1 MVNMLH
7 WLAGQ
12 KLPEE
17 ATDPG
22 TTGYVDPPET
32 PAPVFAV
39 RAFKHAIFGTPQ
51 TVQQPKVRRHS
62 STEHTRTR
70 AHTRP
75 ERPQLTRPKSAG
87 DARLLEEAAAPEAVS
102 SPTKGIL
109 MTPGTAAAKKKN
121 VTFGDHVL
129 DNEEKRPSKSGLP
142 EEYPGKFPS
151 PWTKPIGSDD
161 DLSDVPDR
169 IEKTKGR
176 SSKLTEALEQARD
189 ESGKRTRTHRRNKS
203 VDESDM
209 TKDMLEPVSD
219 SGKYWKVQ
227 YDSYRENSQREI
239 RKLITKQKAAKTFA
253 RDKDT
258 QCIELA
264 DELRQ
269 ERKKVEKLEK
279 RTAELE
285 RRLKA
290 MQQELEQASA
300 RPAAESIVQ
309 VESAAPSKIKEG
321 HLAPKASAQH
331 TSQPLVPAAKTTIEQ
346 LALPTTS
353 DVPVLAMSKHEI
365 AAKADPEP
373 VKSRTRTRPTTSRTK
388 TDDDIWNQSLQSS
401 GLARSRSPERSK
413 ASCKPGRSITS
424 GTEVTPLQSLSI
436 NTLPSASL
444 LRRDS
449 VQPSPP
455 MDQFAKEPL
464 VRQEVIWP
472 REAAEKPK
480 TSPALAAGLPTAPA
494 PNVDEVPAR
503 SRSPI
508 RTKTTTVD
516 LTSDL
521 TMPPLASSP
530 FQPSPMLSP
539 PGVDVKKSTY
549 FDPKAQPLPTTT
561 GATTKDDES
570 PASKTRPALAENIK
584 PTAAWNAINA
594 PGAGM
599 RLSSLTDKSGR
610 ELNQDRIAAARARIA
625 AKGRGPS

>member
-1 MVNMLH
+1 MLH

-17 ATDPG
+17 ATDPDA
-22 TTGYVDPPET
+22 TGYVDPPET

-62 STEHTRTR
+62 NTEHARTR
-70 AHTRP
+70 ASTRS

-87 DARLLEEAAAPEAVS
+87 DARLLEEAGAPEAVS

-142 EEYPGKFPS
+142 EDCPGKFPS
-151 PWTKPIGSDD
+151 PWTKPTVSDD
-161 DLSDVPDR
+161 DLSDVPER
-169 IEKTKGR
+169 TEKTKGR

-189 ESGKRTRTHRRNKS
+189 ESGKRTKTHRRNKS

-285 RRLKA
+285 QKLKA
-290 MQQELEQASA
+290 MQLGLEQASS
-300 RPAAESIVQ
+300 RPAAESTGQ
-309 VESAAPSKIKEG
+309 LEPAALSKIKEG
-321 HLAPKASAQH
+321 HSVAKASVSQDF
-331 TSQPLVPAAKTTIEQ
+331 QPLVPALKTTTNQ
-346 LALPTTS
+346 PTLPTKS
-353 DVPVLAMSKHEI
+353 DAAVPSTSKHETM
-365 AAKADPEP
+365 AEADPEP
-373 VKSRTRTRPTTSRTK
+373 AKSRTRTRPTASRTK
-388 TDDDIWNQSLQSS
+388 TDDDIWNQSLESS

-413 ASCKPGRSITS
+413 VSSKPGRSVTS

-436 NTLPSASL
+436 NTLPTASL

-449 VQPSPP
+449 AQPSPP

-464 VRQEVIWP
+464 VRQEVIRP
-472 REAAEKPK
+472 REAADKSK
-480 TSPALAAGLPTAPA
+480 TSPALAAGLPTPPA

-521 TMPPLASSP
+521 TMPLPASSP

-539 PGVDVKKSTY
+539 PGIDVKKSTY
-549 FDPKAQPLPTTT
+549 FDRKAQPLPTTT
-561 GATTKDDES
+561 DAATKDDEK
-570 PASKTRPALAENIK
+570 PASRPRPALAENIK

-594 PGAGM
+594 PGAGV

-625 AKGRGPS
+625 AKGRGPSS